1 MIRKLH
7 PKHLLTLF
15 VGVLPKEVS
24 KCSWFTHQARMFSIL
39 FNEGQML
46 AFTGAGASLQELL
59 TLLGWGAAA
68 AGRNVLGWWLRR
80 DQGEIVQY
88 KNAATGVWEL

>member
-59 TLLGWGAAA
+59 LGWGVAV

-80 DQGEIVQY
+80 EIVQY
-88 KNAATGVWEL
+88 KNAVTGVWEL